1 MWHLPLD
8 EQIDIPRTLIASDD
22 PERIMKAG
30 AGAEWHT
37 LRDVLV
43 HEPGIEVF
51 FALTAPKYHLYERFF
66 SLDAA
71 RQEHRRF
78 CRVLHDDFGV
88 RVHHLAAAV
97 RDGAARNPV
106 IRATLEE
113 VADDEGKKMDPPAAE
128 RDVGNLLLTA
138 VLDPVARDGRITLG
152 KTMHNLYF
160 MRDQQVC
167 TACGMVMG
175 RMATVER
182 QREVAIAGLALAAL
196 GAEPIGAV
204 RAGRCEGGDFIPAGE
219 FALVGCGSRSDRRG
233 IESLLSCD
241 IGFDEVAVVH
251 EPVHPLVR
259 GRDPM
264 VNMHLDTYCNLAGD
278 GIAVGTP
285 ALLDRAAVEVLHRE
299 GDGFVKTGWDG
310 SLAAYLREKEFA
322 VVPVTTLEQ
331 LCYASNFLCMRD
343 REGVAVDT
351 GAIAPCVLERL
362 QEKAAERPGKYD
374 ALLAV
379 AREDYRRLGAGA
391 GFFPYTKEVAAAGLE
406 MGTVALTNATGGYG
420 GAHCMTCTV
429 RRR

>member
-8 EQIDIPRTLIASDD
+8 EQIDIPRTLIAGDV

-51 FALTAPKYHLYERFF
+51 FALTAPKHHLYERFF
-66 SLDAA
+66 CLDAA
-71 RQEHRRF
+71 RQEHLRL
-78 CRVLHDDFGV
+78 CTVLHDDFGV
-88 RVHHLAAAV
+88 RVHRLAAAV
-97 RDGAARNPV
+97 RDGAETDPA
-106 IRATLEE
+106 IRTALEE
-113 VADDEGKKMDPPAAE
+113 VAAGGGRAMDPPAAD
-128 RDVGNLLLTA
+128 RDTGNLLLTA
-138 VLDPVARDGRITLG
+138 VLDPVAGDGRVTLG

-167 TACGMVMG
+167 TARGMVTG
-175 RMATVER
+175 RMATAER
-182 QREVAIAGLALAAL
+182 QREVALTGLALAA
-196 GAEPIGAV
+196 IGAGPV
-204 RAGRCEGGDFIPAGE
+204 GAVGAGRCEGGDFIPAGE
-219 FALVGCGSRSDRRG
+219 FALVGCGSRSDRAG
-233 IESLLSCD
+233 IEALLSCG

-264 VNMHLDTYCNLAGD
+264 VNMHLDTYCNIAGD

-299 GDGFVKTGWDG
+299 ADGFVTAGWKG
-310 SLAAYLREKEFA
+310 TLASYFKEKEFA
-322 VVPVTTLEQ
+322 VVPITTLEQ
-331 LCYASNFLCMRD
+331 LCYASNFLCVRD
-343 REGVAVDT
+343 REAVAVDA
-351 GAIAPCVLERL
+351 GALAPRVIERL

-374 ALLAV
+374 ALLAA
-379 AREDYRRLGAGA
+379 AREDYRRLMAGG

-406 MGTVALTNATGGYG
+406 MVPVALTNATGGYG

-429 RRR
+429 RR